1 MGLKKVNPTS
11 EIFRGVGGNMSSKR
25 VMMFFSFLVMIF
37 MAILSTF
44 YQKKVEQ
51 FIFDGFLYIVVG
63 GLFSV
68 ASEQFASKF
77 KKMEHDDYYE
87 EMNDNDI
94 IDEPPRRK
102 RRNL

>member
-1 MGLKKVNPTS
+1 LRKVNPISDT
-11 EIFRGVGGNMSSKR
+11 FRGIGGSISSKR

-44 YQKKVEQ
+44 YDKKVEQ

-77 KKMEHDDYYE
+77 RKMEDHDYYQE
-87 EMNDNDI
+87 INDNDI

>member
-1 MGLKKVNPTS
+1 VKIIR
-11 EIFRGVGGNMSSKR
+11 EIFTGVGGSISSKR
-25 VMMFFSFLVMIF
+25 VMMFFSFIVMIF

-44 YQKKVEQ
+44 YEKKVEQ

-77 KKMEHDDYYE
+77 RKMEQRDYYE
-87 EMNDNDI
+87 EINDNDI
-94 IDEPPRRK
+94 IDEPLKRK

>member
-1 MGLKKVNPTS
+1 LRKVNPISDT
-11 EIFRGVGGNMSSKR
+11 FRGIGGSISSKR

-44 YQKKVEQ
+44 YDKKVEQ

-77 KKMEHDDYYE
+77 RKMENQDYYE
-87 EMNDNDI
+87 EINDNDI

-102 RRNL
+102 RRNV

>member
-1 MGLKKVNPTS
+1 MNRVKIIR
-11 EIFRGVGGNMSSKR
+11 EIFTGVGGSISSKR
-25 VMMFFSFLVMIF
+25 VMMFFSFIVMIF

-44 YQKKVEQ
+44 YEKKVEQ

-77 KKMEHDDYYE
+77 RKMEQRDYYE
-87 EMNDNDI
+87 EINDNDI
-94 IDEPPRRK
+94 IDEPLKRK

>member
-1 MGLKKVNPTS
+1 LKKVNPIS
-11 EIFRGVGGNMSSKR
+11 ETFRGIGGDISSKR
-25 VMMFFSFLVMIF
+25 VMMFFSFVIMIF

-44 YQKKVEQ
+44 YDKKVEQ

-77 KKMEHDDYYE
+77 RKMEHHDYYE
-87 EMNDNDI
+87 ELHDNDI
-94 IDEPPRRK
+94 IDESPRRK
-102 RRNL
+102 RRNE

>member
-1 MGLKKVNPTS
+1 LREVNSITDT
-11 EIFRGVGGNMSSKR
+11 FRGIGGSISSKR

-44 YQKKVEQ
+44 YNKKVEQ

-77 KKMEHDDYYE
+77 RKMEDRDYYQE
-87 EMNDNDI
+87 INDNDI
-94 IDEPPRRK
+94 IDEPPKRK
-102 RRNL
+102 RRNV

>member
-1 MGLKKVNPTS
+1 
-11 EIFRGVGGNMSSKR
+11 
-25 VMMFFSFLVMIF
+25 MMFFSFLVMIF

-77 KKMEHDDYYE
+77 RKMEDHDYYQE
-87 EMNDNDI
+87 INDNDI

>member
-1 MGLKKVNPTS
+1 LKKVNPIS
-11 EIFRGVGGNMSSKR
+11 ETFSGLGGTISSKR

-44 YQKKVEQ
+44 YDKKVEQ

-77 KKMEHDDYYE
+77 RKMEDHDYYQE
-87 EMNDNDI
+87 INDNDI

>member
-1 MGLKKVNPTS
+1 MRKVNIIS
-11 EIFRGVGGNMSSKR
+11 ETFRGIGGTVSSKR
-25 VMMFFSFLVMIF
+25 VMMFFSFIVMIF
-37 MAILSTF
+37 MGILSTF
-44 YQKKVEQ
+44 YDKKVEQ

-77 KKMEHDDYYE
+77 RKMEHHDYYE
-87 EMNDNDI
+87 EISDNDI

>member
-1 MGLKKVNPTS
+1 LRKVNPIS
-11 EIFRGVGGNMSSKR
+11 ETFRGIGGNISSKR

-44 YQKKVEQ
+44 YEKKVEQ

-77 KKMEHDDYYE
+77 RKMEHSDYYE
-87 EMNDNDI
+87 EINENDI

-102 RRNL
+102 RRNV

>member
-1 MGLKKVNPTS
+1 LRKVNPISDT
-11 EIFRGVGGNMSSKR
+11 FRGIGGSISSKR
-25 VMMFFSFLVMIF
+25 VMLFFSFLVMIF

-44 YQKKVEQ
+44 YEKKVEQ

-77 KKMEHDDYYE
+77 RKMEHIDYYE
-87 EMNDNDI
+87 EINDNDI
-94 IDEPPRRK
+94 IDEPPKRK
-102 RRNL
+102 RRNV

>member
-1 MGLKKVNPTS
+1 LRKVNPISQT
-11 EIFRGVGGNMSSKR
+11 FRGIGGNISSKR

-44 YQKKVEQ
+44 YEKKVEQ

-77 KKMEHDDYYE
+77 RKMEPHDYYE
-87 EMNDNDI
+87 EINDNDI
-94 IDEPPRRK
+94 IDETPRRK

>member
-1 MGLKKVNPTS
+1 MKPLSPVS
-11 EIFRGVGGNMSSKR
+11 ETFSGIRGSLSSKR
-25 VMMFFSFLVMIF
+25 MMMFFSFLVMIF

-44 YQKKVEQ
+44 YDKKVEQ

-77 KKMEHDDYYE
+77 RKMEHHDYYE
-87 EMNDNDI
+87 EISDNDI

>member
-1 MGLKKVNPTS
+1 LKKVNPISDT
-11 EIFRGVGGNMSSKR
+11 FRGIGGSISSKR

-44 YQKKVEQ
+44 YDKKVEQ

-77 KKMEHDDYYE
+77 RKMEHRDYYE
-87 EMNDNDI
+87 EIHHNDI

>member
-1 MGLKKVNPTS
+1 LKKFNPIS
-11 EIFRGVGGNMSSKR
+11 ETFRGIGGGVSSKR

-44 YQKKVEQ
+44 YEKKVEQ

-77 KKMEHDDYYE
+77 RKMEHHDYYE
-87 EMNDNDI
+87 EINDNDI

>member
-1 MGLKKVNPTS
+1 
-11 EIFRGVGGNMSSKR
+11 
-25 VMMFFSFLVMIF
+25 MMFFSFMVMIF

-44 YQKKVEQ
+44 YDKKVEQ

-77 KKMEHDDYYE
+77 RKMEDHDYYHE
-87 EMNDNDI
+87 INDNDI

>member
-1 MGLKKVNPTS
+1 
-11 EIFRGVGGNMSSKR
+11 
-25 VMMFFSFLVMIF
+25 MMFFSFLVMIF

-44 YQKKVEQ
+44 YEKKVEQ

-77 KKMEHDDYYE
+77 RKMEHRDYYE
-87 EMNDNDI
+87 EINDNDI
-94 IDEPPRRK
+94 IDEPPKRK
-102 RRNL
+102 RRNV

>member
-1 MGLKKVNPTS
+1 VRRPNPIS
-11 EIFRGVGGNMSSKR
+11 ETFRGLSGGISSKR
-25 VMMFFSFLVMIF
+25 VMMFFSFMVMIF

-44 YQKKVEQ
+44 YDKKIEQ

-77 KKMEHDDYYE
+77 RKMEDHDYYQE
-87 EMNDNDI
+87 INDNDI